1 MKGSADAVNS
11 YAGEYMNN
19 YSWAELTNARLY
31 NGTFSDFV
39 LAAQARSRR

>member
-1 MKGSADAVNS
+1 MRVLKGSADAVSN

-31 NGTFSDFV
+31 NAFDFV
-39 LAAQARSRR
+39 LAQARSRR